1 MRKISIHT
9 LCMLL
14 CGVILLAAC
23 VPAACAEAIPDG
35 VLQIVSEDI
44 KEMISEAGSK
54 ITLYDFPHPDT
65 AANELSQNSDM
76 STMLNDK
83 KEDGIY
89 FVVAATWKDGKVLE
103 TYGCPVFKAENSDG
117 ETLLFFISEAITDD
131 YDELTVFLT
140 KKDSISSV
148 KHVKRLFDAVD
159 IFYLGTVKS
168 GASINSYR
176 TAEVKDGESVQL
188 VTVTNITEER
198 IELAAVN
205 GKAVDDSD
213 SFGFKFDGEI
223 PDLIFACGVENSNGE
238 LIAVLVEYQDGYV
251 FIRADE
257 ICNAVAPAQSG
268 TKPTTAPTTPTE
280 TEETVE
286 PTPPIGEPKDDMQKY
301 YIIGGA
307 AAAVIVLWLLMKK
320 KKQEQSAPAS
330 TPAPSPAPAPVPPM
344 PPMPPVNGSG
354 ETTQYPVTE
363 PNKSNLMLAARGGA
377 LDGGIYPIQPVMKFG
392 RLPDNNIRFPADTSG
407 VSRHHAELRTQG
419 TRMILMDCGSTS
431 GTYVK
436 RIGKLTPQQPAEV
449 FADDIIYIGS
459 EKNSFIIKKM

>member
-1 MRKISIHT
+1 MRKISIRS
-9 LCMLL
+9 LCLLL
-14 CGVILLAAC
+14 CSILLLTAC
-23 VPAACAEAIPDG
+23 ISTACAETIAEETSSSLYEISDIILSKESSEINLTDYSLPD
-35 VLQIVSEDI
+35 
-44 KEMISEAGSK
+44 A
-54 ITLYDFPHPDT
+54 
-65 AANELSQNSDM
+65 AANHLESLFDANAMQKGAEAN
-76 STMLNDK
+76 
-83 KEDGIY
+83 
-89 FVVAATWKDGKVLE
+89 VVRFAAIMRKDNNKALF
-103 TYGCPVFKAENSDG
+103 GCPVFFLEVNDKLNVYI
-117 ETLLFFISEAITDD
+117 ISEPIPESDDEVVVLFEGQTVNPEKKTSLEDSNGNAILDIFCIGGLD
-131 YDELTVFLT
+131 KGNYRGYYPVELTDGKYKLISLSAIENGSLVFDKMDCSLSE
-140 KKDSISSV
+140 KKFNFEGNCDE
-148 KHVKRLFDAVD
+148 
-159 IFYLGTVKS
+159 IFRIGAIENEKGELGAIVYKYDNEKN
-168 GASINSYR
+168 NSFLS
-176 TAEVKDGESVQL
+176 AEV
-188 VTVTNITEER
+188 IF
-198 IELAAVN
+198 
-205 GKAVDDSD
+205 KA
-213 SFGFKFDGEI
+213 
-223 PDLIFACGVENSNGE
+223 LGVSPYKG
-238 LIAVLVEYQDGYV
+238 
-251 FIRADE
+251 
-257 ICNAVAPAQSG
+257 SS
-268 TKPTTAPTTPTE
+268 TSPTTPTE

-419 TRMILMDCGSTS
+419 TRMMLMDCGSTS